1 MILLIVEDFA
11 KDEELKMIKNLDR
24 SVTENE
30 LPVTFCKP
38 DQTSNSHLNFNGDCQ
53 SNSVEFVGLFTELY
67 NLIF

>member
-24 SVTENE
+24 SPTA
-30 LPVTFCKP
+30 TSFKP
-38 DQTSNSHLNFNGDCQ
+38 NKTSNRHLNLNGDCQ
-53 SNSVEFVGLFTELY
+53 TNSIGFVGLFTELY